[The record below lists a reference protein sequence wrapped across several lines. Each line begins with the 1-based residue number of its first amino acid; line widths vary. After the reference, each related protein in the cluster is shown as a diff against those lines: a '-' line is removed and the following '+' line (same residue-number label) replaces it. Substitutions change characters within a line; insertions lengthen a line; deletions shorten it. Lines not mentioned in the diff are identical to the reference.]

1 MAATGVVGVM
11 TSAMGAAAATWENY
25 SANVPTF
32 SDYETST
39 ITKTTTGSAYNEV
52 GYIEKDGKLVSWIE
66 DASGS
71 NISSKVSYSTTGRKT
86 MDYTAASTWKD
97 KKVRLNISTSSGTF
111 EDIQTSGEWTPN

>member
-1 MAATGVVGVM
+1 MATIIMVGVI
-11 TSAMGAAAATWENY
+11 TSAMGAAAATWGNY

-97 KKVRLNISTSSGTF
+97 KKVRLNISTSPGTF